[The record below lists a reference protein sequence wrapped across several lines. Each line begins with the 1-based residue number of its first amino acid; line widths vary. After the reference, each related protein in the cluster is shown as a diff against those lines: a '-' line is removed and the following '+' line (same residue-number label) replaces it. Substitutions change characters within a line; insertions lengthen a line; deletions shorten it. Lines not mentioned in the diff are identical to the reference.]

1 MSDDV
6 LLRVENVSKRF
17 CRSLKRSL
25 WYGLQDLGSELG
37 GRRHGGGGGQP
48 QSCADVELRKDEFWA
63 VKDVSFE
70 LRRGECLGL
79 IGRNG
84 AGKTTLLR
92 ILNGL
97 IKPDQGSVELHGSI
111 GALIALG
118 AGFNPAL
125 SGRENIYING
135 SVLGLNARQV
145 KSLIPA
151 IIDFAE
157 IGDAID
163 SPVYTYSSGMQAR
176 LGFAVATAI
185 KPDILVVDEVLAV
198 GDTDFRLK
206 SLKRMQ
212 EISRSGT
219 CIILVSHSMTDI
231 HNMATSALW
240 MNKGRAQSHGAPATV
255 INQYLDSKISET
267 NQIRWNEETAPGCK
281 ALRLC
286 SAAVVPSEGD
296 IITIKSGSVVNI
308 EFDCYQENLNL
319 DCTIEVLTEEN
330 IVVFHTGAILG
341 KKGQCRG
348 HYKVS
353 FFLPAYFLN
362 SGAYFLSIMVGES
375 QSIPL
380 AEVKSAVKF
389 KVQNNSIGAN
399 YSKLPGVVHPK
410 LDWSLEKSPVP

>member
-6 LLRVENVSKRF
+6 LVRVDNVSKRF

-37 GRRHGGGGGQP
+37 GHRHGGGGGLP
-48 QSCADVELRKDEFWA
+48 QSSADVNLREDEFWA

-92 ILNGL
+92 MLNGL
-97 IKPDQGSVELHGSI
+97 IKPDQGTIELRGSM

-135 SVLGLNARQV
+135 AVLGLKASQI
-145 KSLIPA
+145 KSLIPV
-151 IIDFAE
+151 IIDFAD

-176 LGFAVATAI
+176 LGFSVATAI
-185 KPDILVVDEVLAV
+185 SPDILVVDEVLAV
-198 GDTDFRLK
+198 GDTDFKLK

-219 CIILVSHSMTDI
+219 CVILVSHSMTDI

-240 MNKGRAQSHGAPATV
+240 MSKGRALSLGAPATV

-267 NQIRWNEETAPGCK
+267 NEIRWDERTAPGCK
-281 ALRLC
+281 ALKLRA
-286 SAAVVPSEGD
+286 AAVVPREGD
-296 IITIKSGSVVNI
+296 ILTIKSGGVVNI
-308 EFDCYQENLNL
+308 EFVCYQEDLNL

-330 IVVFHTGAILG
+330 IVVFHTGAIFG
-341 KKGQCRG
+341 KEVQDRG
-348 HYKVS
+348 HYKAS
-353 FFLPAYFLN
+353 FILPAYFLN
-362 SGAYFLSIMVGES
+362 SGAYFLSIVMGES
-375 QSIPL
+375 QSVRL
-380 AEVKSAVKF
+380 AEVISALKF
-389 KVQNNSIGAN
+389 KVHNNSLGAN
-399 YSKLPGVVHPK
+399 YSKFPGVVRPK
-410 LDWSLEKSPVP
+410 LDWFLVKSPAP